1 MKKLKITAKELRDLG
16 YPSSPVIPVAMEVMM
31 KNYKH
36 LSSHEATAILLNILD
51 KPENFYDHECLYK
64 IAEKLK
70 PQPLDEPNRF
80 ALLEKGIPFSVYGR
94 EFIEEQAMNQM
105 YQASKL
111 PIAIGGSLM
120 PDAHAGYGLP
130 IGGVLATKNE
140 VIPYGVGVDIG
151 CRMCLSIFDIPAK
164 ELTSNDKYFAK
175 ILHDNTLFGSGKEF
189 STLHEHEVMDHEDFK
204 ATSLLKSLQGK
215 AGRQL
220 GTSGSGNHFVEFGS
234 VTIESSENELNLAP
248 GTYVALLSH
257 SGSRGMGASIAQHY
271 TTIAKQKVKLPGEAQ
286 NLAWLSLDE
295 EEGMEYW
302 IAMNLAGEY
311 ASACHD
317 VIHEKIS
324 KALHKKAL
332 AKVENHHNFAWK
344 ELWNGEEVIV
354 HRKGATPAGKGVL
367 GIIPGSMTTPGYIV
381 SGNGIL
387 DSLNSASHGA
397 GRTMSRTKAKNSIT
411 HSELKKVLKDAGVT
425 LMGGGLDEAPHA
437 YKDIRTVMK
446 SQTALVNVV
455 GAFQPIIVKMDE

>member
-1 MKKLKITAKELRDLG
+1 MKKLKITAKELRALG

-31 KNYKH
+31 KYCKH
-36 LSSHEATAILLNILD
+36 LSYDEAKTILLNVLN
-51 KPENFYDHECLYK
+51 KPEEYYDHEYLDK
-64 IAEKLK
+64 IANKLK
-70 PQPLDEPNRF
+70 PQPLAEPNQV

-151 CRMCLSIFDIPAK
+151 CRMCLSIYNLPAK
-164 ELTSNDKYFAK
+164 ELISNDKYYAK
-175 ILHDNTLFGSGKEF
+175 ILHENTLFGSGREF
-189 STLHEHEVMDHEDFK
+189 TNLYEHEVMDHEDFK
-204 ATSLLKSLQGK
+204 ATSILKSLQGK

-220 GTSGSGNHFVEFGS
+220 GTSGSGNHFVEFGA
-234 VTIESSENELNLAP
+234 VCIENDDNDLKIPAGN
-248 GTYVALLSH
+248 YVALLSH

-271 TTIAKQKVKLPGEAQ
+271 TSIAKQQVKLPGEAQ
-286 NLAWLSLDE
+286 NLAWLSLDK

-302 IAMNLAGEY
+302 IAMNLAGDY

-317 VIHEKIS
+317 VIHEKVS

-344 ELWNGEEVIV
+344 ERWNGEEVIV
-354 HRKGATPAGKGVL
+354 HRKGATPAGKDVL

-411 HSELKKVLKDAGVT
+411 HTELKKVLKDAGVT
-425 LMGGGLDEAPHA
+425 LIGGGLDEAPHA

-446 SQTALVNVV
+446 SQTDLVNVV
-455 GAFQPIIVKMDE
+455 GTFQPVIVRMDE